1 MDDEIIIEV
10 MRDENS
16 NKNNKKKNNK
26 KKKKNKNQNKTVS
39 SKKEKIDVNEK
50 NIKNTKNQKENE
62 KNKRKQTVKKYMP
75 NAKRRIPKPIII
87 TIITII
93 VLLLVLSSSLFGIRK
108 IEIDGNQKLTDDSI
122 ISLSKL
128 ELYQNI
134 FKFNKLEVINNI
146 KDNAYIENVNVSRKL
161 PGTVKITITEREP
174 KYMLQLADSYAYIN
188 NQGYILEITTEKLE
202 LPILIGISTDNSD
215 IVPGNRIN
223 VEDLKKLDKVIKIY
237 ETAKSN
243 ELSDLITKIDI
254 SDDNNYALI
263 LEKEGKK
270 VYLGE
275 CSNLNTKLL
284 YLKSILENST
294 GKNGEIFLNVDLNKE
309 HVYFRPSSN

>member
-50 NIKNTKNQKENE
+50 NTKNPKE

-75 NAKRRIPKPIII
+75 NAKRKIPKPIII

-146 KDNAYIENVNVSRKL
+146 KDNAYIENVNISRKL

-243 ELSDLITKIDI
+243 DLSDLITKIDI

>member
-50 NIKNTKNQKENE
+50 NTKNTKNLKE

-146 KDNAYIENVNVSRKL
+146 KENAYVEDAKVSRKL

-202 LPILIGISTDNSD
+202 LPILIGISTNNSD
-215 IVPGNRIN
+215 IVPGNRMN

-254 SDDNNYALI
+254 SDDNNYTLI
-263 LEKEGKK
+263 LEEEGKT

>member
-50 NIKNTKNQKENE
+50 NTKNPKE

-75 NAKRRIPKPIII
+75 NAKRKIPKPIII

-146 KDNAYIENVNVSRKL
+146 KDNAYIENVNISRKL

-188 NQGYILEITTEKLE
+188 NPGYILEITTEKLE

-243 ELSDLITKIDI
+243 DLSDLITKIDI

>member
-16 NKNNKKKNNK
+16 NKNNKKKNSK

-50 NIKNTKNQKENE
+50 NTKNTKNLKE

-146 KDNAYIENVNVSRKL
+146 KENAYVEDAKVSRKL

-202 LPILIGISTDNSD
+202 LPILIGISTNNSD
-215 IVPGNRIN
+215 IVPGNRMN

-254 SDDNNYALI
+254 SDDNNYTLI
-263 LEKEGKK
+263 LEEEGKT

-284 YLKSILENST
+284 YLKSILENSIE
-294 GKNGEIFLNVDLNKE
+294 KNGEIFLNVDLNKE